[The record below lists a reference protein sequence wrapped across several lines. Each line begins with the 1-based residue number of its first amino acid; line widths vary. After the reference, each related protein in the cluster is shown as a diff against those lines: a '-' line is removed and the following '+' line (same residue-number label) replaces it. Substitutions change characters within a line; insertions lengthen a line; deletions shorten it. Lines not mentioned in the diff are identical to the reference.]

1 MKKEAVESARERAG
15 RMLDAA
21 GIAVSPAERTAME
34 VADLGL
40 NDPDHYGLQIVVYEN
55 NDRYCAKE
63 LILFPRQ
70 ICPEHRHPYYACPGD
85 AAVKPGKQETFRCR
99 WGRVLLYVPGDLT
112 PFPQAL
118 IPAGDEAFFT
128 AWHEIV
134 LEPGDQYTLSPETLH
149 WFQAGDEG
157 AVISEFSTTNTDEY
171 DVFTDPRIKRLPV
184 YE

>member
-1 MKKEAVESARERAG
+1 MKREAVESARERAG

-21 GIAVSPAERTAME
+21 GIAISPEERAAIE

-40 NDPDHYGLQIVVYEN
+40 DDPDHYGLQIVIYEN

-85 AAVKPGKQETFRCR
+85 EAKRPGKQETFRCR
-99 WGRVLLYVPGDLT
+99 WGHVYLYISGAPTL
-112 PFPQAL
+112 FPQAI
-118 IPAGDEAFFT
+118 IPEGDEACFT

-157 AVISEFSTTNTDEY
+157 AIISEFSTTNTDEY